1 MTDYKPFWTEQS
13 TTTTTTTN
21 PSKNMKTSND
31 YTLFIFAFVVGIIVI
46 FGSLTAEN
54 YYKGQKELEFVK
66 AGLVQK
72 VENGRVI
79 WTKP

>member
-13 TTTTTTTN
+13 TTTITK
-21 PSKNMKTSND
+21 PSENTKTYND
-31 YTLFIFAFVVGIIVI
+31 HTLFIFAFVVGIIVI
-46 FGSLTAEN
+46 FVSLTAES

-72 VENGRVI
+72 VENGNVI

>member
-1 MTDYKPFWTEQS
+1 MTDYKPFWTEQT

-21 PSKNMKTSND
+21 PSKIMKTNND
-31 YTLFIFAFVVGIIVI
+31 YNLFIFAFIIGIIAI
-46 FGSLTAEN
+46 FGSLTAET
-54 YYKGQKELEFVK
+54 YYKNQKELEFVK

-72 VENGRVI
+72 VDNGKVI